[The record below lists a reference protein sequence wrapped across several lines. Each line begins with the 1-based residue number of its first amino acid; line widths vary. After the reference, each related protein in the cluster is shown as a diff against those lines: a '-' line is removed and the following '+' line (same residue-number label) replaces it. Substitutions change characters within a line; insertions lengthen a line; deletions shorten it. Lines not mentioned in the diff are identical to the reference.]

1 MAASNYSS
9 TDFLS
14 SSGSGSF
21 LNAGP
26 NVGSKAGKKPMTF
39 GWDTAI
45 LGAGM
50 GLQSIMG
57 AFGQQSANQL
67 NANVANAQMAAQ
79 ADAIVNARETQKGN
93 LGMGIFNQ
101 VYGTGTGADLE
112 FGRQLA
118 AKRKQ
123 FSEFLPKQMG
133 LGREETRWNTAF
145 QTSPESLEASRRERI
160 GNLQEKIAG
169 YAAQPT
175 GMFGPIRR
183 INIESLAG

>member
-1 MAASNYSS
+1 MAASDYFS
-9 TDFLS
+9 TDSLS
-14 SSGSGSF
+14 SSGSDAF
-21 LNAGP
+21 LNAGL
-26 NVGSKAGKKPMTF
+26 NLRSKAGKKPMAI
-39 GWDTAI
+39 GWGDAA
-45 LGAGM
+45 LGGGM
-50 GLQSIMG
+50 LAQSILN

-67 NANVANAQMAAQ
+67 SANIANAQMAAQ
-79 ADAIVNARETQKGN
+79 ADAVVNAREMQKGN
-93 LGMGIFNQ
+93 LGLGMFNQ
-101 VYGTGTGADLE
+101 LYGTGTGADIE

-123 FSEFLPKQMG
+123 FNEFLPKQMG

-145 QTSPESLEASRRERI
+145 QTSPESLEAARRERI

-169 YAAQPT
+169 YAANQT

>member
-1 MAASNYSS
+1 MAASNYFS
-9 TDFLS
+9 TDYLS
-14 SSGSGSF
+14 SRGSDAF
-21 LNAGP
+21 LNA
-26 NVGSKAGKKPMTF
+26 GSKAGKKPMAF
-39 GWDTAI
+39 GWDDAI

-50 GLQSIMG
+50 GLQSALG

-67 NANVANAQMAAQ
+67 SANVANAQMAAQ

-93 LGMGIFNQ
+93 LGMGMFNQ
-101 VYGTGTGADLE
+101 LYGTGTGADIE

-133 LGREETRWNTAF
+133 LGREETRWNTAY
-145 QTSPESLEASRRERI
+145 QTSPESLEAARRERI

-169 YAAQPT
+169 YAANQT